1 MVRNG
6 DISSGILVDMLL
18 NSFIISGIFFFN
30 VITQIC
36 FATQAATDDKA
47 DNHAIKQ

>member
-1 MVRNG
+1 MV
-6 DISSGILVDMLL
+6 I

-47 DNHAIKQ
+47 DKVTGILMQPCHESNSE